1 MPDLTVIVEGWRF
14 LPHSYAIVSQYLC
27 LEFLEQ
33 PGLRLFHRDL
43 PPFRAEWT
51 PQRGLL
57 PAASEAKIAAI
68 PPPPADLVPDV
79 VFRCSFPY
87 DLTPARARRTFVQMT
102 AELGMMPDRCMAGG
116 QSFARAIA
124 SSSAIIVTPS
134 VYCRDGLAVAGADKS
149 RVEIVPHGADVDVFA
164 PLPPDERVRIR
175 DGLRWN
181 GHFVFLNVGTMTDN
195 KGRDLLLSA
204 FASVARQA
212 PDVLLCIKALDGL
225 YKSGSLL
232 AQSLQRL
239 QLDKS
244 PVISRIR
251 YDGGVRSAAE
261 MASLY
266 AAADAYISPY
276 LAEGFNIPVLEA
288 ASCGLP
294 SICTAGGP
302 TDEFVADDFARR
314 IPARRGPSPWGVGES
329 LAPDLGQ
336 TVSLMQAVMQDA
348 QWRRQAALRGA
359 AHVRDNYTWAHAA
372 RRMLALFSAPQP
384 S

>member
-1 MPDLTVIVEGWRF
+1 MSDLTVVVEGWRF
-14 LPHSYAIVSQYLC
+14 LPHSYAIVSQCLS
-27 LEFLEQ
+27 LEFLRQ

-43 PPFRAEWT
+43 PAFKADWT
-51 PQRGLL
+51 PQRGLMS
-57 PAASEAKIAAI
+57 AASEAKIAAI

-79 VFRCSFPY
+79 VFRCAFPY

-102 AELGMMPDRCMAGG
+102 AELGMMPDQCMTGG

-124 SSSAIIVTPS
+124 SSNATIVTPS
-134 VYCRDGLAVAGADKS
+134 AYCRDGLAVAGADTS
-149 RVEIVPHGADVDVFA
+149 RVEIVPHGVDVDVFA
-164 PLPPDERVRIR
+164 PLPPEERARVRNE
-175 DGLRWN
+175 LRWN
-181 GHFVFLNVGTMTDN
+181 GQFVFLNVGAMTDN

-212 PDVLLCIKALDGL
+212 PNALLCIKALDGL
-225 YKSGSLL
+225 YNSGSLL
-232 AQSLQRL
+232 AQSLQQL

-244 PVISRIR
+244 SIISRIR
-251 YDGGVRSAAE
+251 YDGGVRGAAD

-266 AAADAYISPY
+266 AAADAYVSPY

-294 SICTAGGP
+294 VICTAGGP
-302 TDEFVADDFARR
+302 TDEFVTDDFARR

-329 LAPDLGQ
+329 LTPDLGQ

-348 QWRRQAALRGA
+348 PWRRQAAIRGA
-359 AHVRDNYTWAHAA
+359 AHVRESYTWARAA
-372 RRMLALFSAPQP
+372 QRMLALFSAG
-384 S
+384 